1 MFITA
6 NDFGNG
12 NSYADGSQRTS
23 CQAQKKRRVAFPGL
37 STQVPQPHS
46 VAGHFL
52 PLTDTGVGKGL
63 GAELALKET
72 EFPHLKNNPFW
83 LGMVDLR
90 TYRQVDLCESPPG

>member
-52 PLTDTGVGKGL
+52 PLTDTGGWE
-63 GAELALKET
+63 GA
-72 EFPHLKNNPFW
+72 W
-83 LGMVDLR
+83 SR
-90 TYRQVDLCESPPG
+90 TSLEGNRVSTS

>member
-12 NSYADGSQRTS
+12 NSYADGSRRTS
-23 CQAQKKRRVAFPGL
+23 CQAQKKPRVAFPGL

-52 PLTDTGVGKGL
+52 PLTDTGCVGKGL

-72 EFPHLKNNPFW
+72 ESSHILKTTLFGW
-83 LGMVDLR
+83 AWWYSGLR
-90 TYRQVDLCESPPG
+90 GRWISPY

>member
-12 NSYADGSQRTS
+12 NSYADGSGTTS
-23 CQAQKKRRVAFPGL
+23 CQAQKKPRVAFPGP
-37 STQVPQPHS
+37 STQVPQAHS

-63 GAELALKET
+63 RAELALKET
-72 EFPHLKNNPFW
+72 
-83 LGMVDLR
+83 VS
-90 TYRQVDLCESPPG
+90 TS